1 MAKSQ
6 PVSIS
11 QIMSAHERG
20 LIDDRERQILL
31 MRIPPIDGKRLTQA
45 AIGETLGISGAWVCQ
60 LESRARIAIERATD
74 LNERVGEIA
83 VIAQP
88 VDSEPAPQSTKR
100 RSWLSRWRLTR

>member
-6 PVSIS
+6 SPTIS

-20 LIDDRERQILL
+20 LIDERERQILL

-60 LESRARIAIERATD
+60 LESRARIAIEQALD
-74 LNERVGEIA
+74 LDERIGEIA

-88 VDSEPAPQSTKR
+88 VDSEPAPAERKR
-100 RSWLSRWRLTR
+100 RSWLRPWRLAR